1 MSNTVNDKNDVIEID
16 LSELLGLLLY
26 WWWMILACGLVT
38 ALVGFGLSKFLI
50 TPQYESTTK
59 VYILNANEGGTL
71 TYSDV
76 QLGSQLTKDYA
87 QLITGRYVLEK
98 VIENCGLDESY
109 GSLTR
114 RVAVQALTDTRI
126 IAITVTDEN
135 PVMAQLLADEIRKE
149 AAEHIKN
156 VMDIQAVNVVET
168 ANLPEA
174 PASPS
179 VMKWTAMGAL
189 VGIFVCAMILII
201 RFLVDDTVKT
211 ADDVEKYLGLSTLAL
226 IPIIE
231 HESDKTKK
239 DKKTKSSHGGGH
251 GSGQVNSLSNGYRDS
266 QEDNQG
272 NSYRDVQGNVYHGG
286 QEGNFGNDPHGNGSD
301 TEVEELEEV
310 L

>member
-1 MSNTVNDKNDVIEID
+1 MSNAINDKNDVIEID
-16 LSELLGLLLY
+16 LGEVVGLLLY
-26 WWWMILACGLVT
+26 WWWLIALCGVLT
-38 ALVGFGLSKFLI
+38 AAVGFGVSKFVI

-98 VIENCGLDESY
+98 VIQTCGLEESY
-109 GSLTR
+109 GSLSR

-126 IAITVTDEN
+126 IAITVTDED

-168 ANLPEA
+168 ANLAES

-189 VGIFVCAMILII
+189 VGFFICAMILVI
-201 RFLVDDTVKT
+201 RFLVDDTIKT
-211 ADDVEKYLGLSTLAL
+211 GDDVEKYLGLSTLAM

-231 HESDKTKK
+231 RDNGKSKK
-239 DKKTKSSHGGGH
+239 DKKHRSFREGTQGNSQ
-251 GSGQVNSLSNGYRDS
+251 GSNYRDT
-266 QEDNQG
+266 QEDVYRGNQG
-272 NSYRDVQGNVYHGG
+272 NQYQDGSQNVDMNGADV
-286 QEGNFGNDPHGNGSD
+286 ED
-301 TEVEELEEV
+301 LEEV

>member
-1 MSNTVNDKNDVIEID
+1 MSNAINDKNDVIEID
-16 LSELLGLLLY
+16 LGEVVGLLLY
-26 WWWMILACGLVT
+26 WWWLIALCGVLT
-38 ALVGFGLSKFLI
+38 AAVGFGVSKFVI

-98 VIENCGLDESY
+98 VIQTCGLEESY
-109 GSLTR
+109 GSLSR

-126 IAITVTDEN
+126 IAITVTDED

-168 ANLPEA
+168 ANLPES

-189 VGIFVCAMILII
+189 VGFFICAMILVI
-201 RFLVDDTVKT
+201 RFLVDDTIKT
-211 ADDVEKYLGLSTLAL
+211 GDDVEKYLGLSTLAM

-231 HESDKTKK
+231 REGGKSKKEKKHRGSHEGT
-239 DKKTKSSHGGGH
+239 HGNSQ
-251 GSGQVNSLSNGYRDS
+251 GSNYRDT
-266 QEDNQG
+266 QEEVYRGNQG
-272 NSYRDVQGNVYHGG
+272 NQY
-286 QEGNFGNDPHGNGSD
+286 QEGSQDVDMNGSD
-301 TEVEELEEV
+301 VEDLEEV

>member
-1 MSNTVNDKNDVIEID
+1 MPGTVNDKNDVVEID
-16 LSELLGLLLY
+16 LGEIMGLLLY
-26 WWWMILACGLVT
+26 WWWLVIGCGLIT
-38 ALVGFGLSKFLI
+38 ALIGFGVSKFLL

-59 VYILNANEGGTL
+59 VYILNTNEGGTV

-98 VIENCGLDESY
+98 VIETCGLEESY
-109 GSLTR
+109 ADLSR

-135 PVMAQLLADEIRKE
+135 PMMAQLLADEVRKE

-168 ANLPEA
+168 ANLPES

-179 VMKWTAMGAL
+179 VMRWTAMGAL

-201 RFLVDDTVKT
+201 RFLIDDTVKT

-226 IPIIE
+226 IPVIE
-231 HESDKTKK
+231 HDSDRVKK
-239 DKKTKSSHGGGH
+239 EKKSKRVKGFRGGGQ
-251 GSGQVNSLSNGYRDS
+251 GSYEGSQNSSRGSTYIS
-266 QEDNQG
+266 GGNQQ
-272 NSYRDVQGNVYHGG
+272 Y
-286 QEGNFGNDPHGNGSD
+286 GNDMQRNAD
-301 TEVEELEEV
+301 VLEVEDLEEV

>member
-1 MSNTVNDKNDVIEID
+1 MSSTINDKNDVIEID
-16 LSELLGLLLY
+16 LSELVGLLLY
-26 WWWMILACGLVT
+26 WWWLVIGCGLIT
-38 ALVGFGLSKFLI
+38 ALIGFGLSKFVI

-98 VIENCGLDESY
+98 VIENCGLEESY

-135 PVMAQLLADEIRKE
+135 PMMAQLLADEIRKE

-189 VGIFVCAMILII
+189 VGMFVCAMILII

-231 HESDKTKK
+231 HESDKGKK
-239 DKKTKSSHGGGH
+239 EKKIKSFQGGSQGNGQGSSHR
-251 GSGQVNSLSNGYRDS
+251 GSQSSGVEGSNR
-266 QEDNQG
+266 N
-272 NSYRDVQGNVYHGG
+272 G
-286 QEGNFGNDPHGNGSD
+286 QEEYYGNGFRGD
-301 TEVEELEEV
+301 ANVPEVEDLEEV